1 MKDLETGLKKSTS
14 YISESHRAWEGPEG
28 RQEWREVR
36 RAGDQGDY
44 SLEQQV
50 QHMIGGEE
58 GEGGV
63 TVMVYT
69 LHITHLTQVWRW
81 TDTATA

>member
-58 GEGGV
+58 GGRGEVV

-69 LHITHLTQVWRW
+69 LHIHIQVWRW
-81 TDTATA
+81 TATARA

>member
-50 QHMIGGEE
+50 QHMIGGEDHCH
-58 GEGGV
+58 GIHL
-63 TVMVYT
+63 YT
-69 LHITHLTQVWRW
+69 RYTQVWRW
-81 TDTATA
+81 TVTARA

>member
-36 RAGDQGDY
+36 RTGDQGDY

-58 GEGGV
+58 GGGGRGRGSLSW
-63 TVMVYT
+63 YT
-69 LHITHLTQVWRW
+69 HYTQVWRW
-81 TDTATA
+81 TATARA

>member
-58 GEGGV
+58 GEGGGHCHGIHI
-63 TVMVYT
+63 THYT
-69 LHITHLTQVWRW
+69 LHI
-81 TDTATA
+81 